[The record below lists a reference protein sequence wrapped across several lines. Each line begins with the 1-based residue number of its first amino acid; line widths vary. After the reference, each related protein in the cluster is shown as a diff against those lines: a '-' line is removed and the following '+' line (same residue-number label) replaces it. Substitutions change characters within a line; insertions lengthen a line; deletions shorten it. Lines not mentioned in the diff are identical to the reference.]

1 MSKKENSNN
10 VENKECEKKK
20 DKKSKEI
27 EDLKNEMEK
36 TKELFLRTAAEY
48 DNYRKR
54 SEKEKDSIY
63 SNAVANTVNAILPIA
78 DSLEAAWNIAKNEEG
93 EHKKGLELLKGQ
105 METSLKSLNVEPF
118 GEKDEEFDPN
128 IHNAISHIDDE
139 ESEKKNFISLVFQK
153 GYKMG
158 DRIIRHAMVQVTN

>member
-1 MSKKENSNN
+1 MSKKENSND
-10 VENKECEKKK
+10 VENKECEKEK

-27 EDLKNEMEK
+27 EDLKNELGK

-105 METSLKSLNVEPF
+105 METSLKSLNVESF